1 MNILLLNSSDVWG
14 GTEKWACMA
23 AHALAAE
30 HDVSFAFA
38 ADVVGDR
45 VEVAK
50 HRMAFRSFFD
60 IVTVLEIVRLIR
72 RKRIQV
78 LIPTKKTEYVL
89 AGVAARLCGAVNLL
103 RLGIVRDLRNRLH
116 NNVIYNVLADGI
128 IVNARPIKE
137 MLLRSRFMR
146 DERIRVIYNGLDT
159 GRLDAALKSPRQ
171 GTRRFNFTITTMGRL
186 TRAKGVDFLLR
197 AFARF
202 LRESGARDAGLQIIG
217 EGEERGSLQSLSFT
231 LGISDKVHFAGFLSD
246 PYPDLRNTDIFVLAS
261 KNEGISNAML
271 EAMYLGCALVTT
283 VAGGVADVVR
293 SGENGLLFKFGDEE
307 ALASHLRDLYE
318 NAAFRESIAR
328 AGREIVI
335 ERFSVTRMRDEV
347 ICFCSDVLR
356 RKSAVRCRIGGAV

>member
-1 MNILLLNSSDVWG
+1 MNILVLNSSDVWG

-50 HRMAFRSFFD
+50 HPMAFRSFFD

-89 AGVAARLCGAVNLL
+89 AGVAARLCGAVNVL

-137 MLLRSRFMR
+137 MLLRSRFMH

-159 GRLDAALKSPRQ
+159 ERLDAALESPRQ
-171 GTRRFNFTITTMGRL
+171 RNKPFAFTVTTMGRL

-202 LRESGARDAGLQIIG
+202 LRESGAR
-217 EGEERGSLQSLSFT
+217 ERRPGTRRRESSPRTTRLRTPGDRSRSGWSGRHPGRKRLGSL
-231 LGISDKVHFAGFLSD
+231 GH
-246 PYPDLRNTDIFVLAS
+246 LAHKS
-261 KNEGISNAML
+261 HR
-271 EAMYLGCALVTT
+271 
-283 VAGGVADVVR
+283 GG
-293 SGENGLLFKFGDEE
+293 
-307 ALASHLRDLYE
+307 
-318 NAAFRESIAR
+318 
-328 AGREIVI
+328 GR
-335 ERFSVTRMRDEV
+335 
-347 ICFCSDVLR
+347 
-356 RKSAVRCRIGGAV
+356 